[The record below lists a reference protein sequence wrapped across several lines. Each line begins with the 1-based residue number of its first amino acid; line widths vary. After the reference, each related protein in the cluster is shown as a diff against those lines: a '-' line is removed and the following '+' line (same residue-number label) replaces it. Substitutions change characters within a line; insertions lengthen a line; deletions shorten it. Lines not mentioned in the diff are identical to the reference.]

1 MTLTR
6 LDKWPTPYF
15 GGKADAVPLLWQ
27 GLGDPA
33 HYVSPFCGSIVDIL
47 LRPALANR
55 AYYSETVNDMD
66 GLLVNAIRSIQ
77 LQPQPTA
84 EAASWPLTEADL
96 TARHL
101 AIVRWAAERNLER
114 LMADPMWCDPVIGG
128 WWIWG
133 MSGWIG
139 GDWCTGKGPW
149 IVGNDGRITRRQTD
163 AEPGVKR
170 QCPNV
175 SDDGRGVNVQT
186 AREPGVSRRKP
197 FVVGDGRGVNHSGAR
212 EPGVSRRKP
221 FVVGDGRGVNVQTAR
236 EPGVSRRK
244 PFVVGNGR
252 GVNVQTARE
261 PGVSGSPGVDPYVA
275 ADYEATGGYHPMT
288 MPEVRR
294 WFNWL
299 SARLRHVRVLNGDWQ
314 RAVTDSILKTIPVR
328 MGDQVAG
335 VFLDPPYADTAGRYP
350 RLYRT
355 DSLTVAHDVREWAIS
370 HGDDPKLRIVFAGYE
385 GEHGDAFERAGWR
398 EISWFKDGFLKGGM
412 AQLGGSHQQHR
423 ERLWFSPHCLPVGD
437 EHVQAALF

>member
-149 IVGNDGRITRRQTD
+149 IVGDDGRITRRQTD

-170 QCPNV
+170 QRPNV
-175 SDDGRGVNVQT
+175 SDDGRGVNH
-186 AREPGVSRRKP
+186 PG
-197 FVVGDGRGVNHSGAR
+197 
-212 EPGVSRRKP
+212 
-221 FVVGDGRGVNVQTAR
+221 
-236 EPGVSRRK
+236 
-244 PFVVGNGR
+244 
-252 GVNVQTARE
+252 ARE

-335 VFLDPPYADTAGRYP
+335 VFFDPPYADTAGRDP
-350 RLYRT
+350 KLYRI
-355 DSLTVAHDVREWAIS
+355 DSLTVAHDAREWAIS

-398 EISWFKDGFLKGGM
+398 EVAWFKDGFLKGGM
-412 AQLGGSHQQHR
+412 AKIGGSHQQHR

>member
-15 GGKADAVPLLWQ
+15 GGKTGAVPLLWQ

-33 HYVSPFCGSIVDIL
+33 HYVSALCGSIVDIL

-55 AYYSETVNDMD
+55 AYYSETVNDAD

-77 LQPQPTA
+77 LHPQPTA
-84 EAASWPLTEADL
+84 EAASWPVTEADL

-139 GDWCTGKGPW
+139 SDWCTGKGPW
-149 IVGNDGRITRRQTD
+149 IVGDDGRITRRQTD
-163 AEPGVKR
+163 AEPGVNRKR
-170 QCPNV
+170 PVVGNDGRGVNNAGAREPGVIRRKPQV

-186 AREPGVSRRKP
+186 AREPGVIRGRP
-197 FVVGDGRGVNHSGAR
+197 IVVNNGQGVNHPGAR
-212 EPGVSRRKP
+212 EPGV
-221 FVVGDGRGVNVQTAR
+221 A
-236 EPGVSRRK
+236 
-244 PFVVGNGR
+244 
-252 GVNVQTARE
+252 
-261 PGVSGSPGVDPYVA
+261 GSPGVDPCVA

-294 WFNWL
+294 WFSWL

-314 RAVTDSILKTIPVR
+314 RAVTDAVLKTIPVR

-335 VFLDPPYADTAGRYP
+335 VFLDPPYADTAGRDP

-355 DSLTVAHDVREWAIS
+355 DSLTVAHDAREWAIR

-437 EHVQAALF
+437 EHRQAALF